1 MSAREVV
8 VVPTGTANLAS
19 VHAAL
24 ARLGASPRLAEDGAM
39 IEDAGHVVLPG
50 VGSFGAAVAGL
61 REAGFDVAIAHRVRA
76 GRATLAMCVGL
87 QVLFE
92 ASDESPGAKGL
103 AVLPGRVGRFPESVR
118 VPQFG
123 WNKVAPEP
131 GCRLIEAG
139 YAYFAN
145 SYRVLEAPGCAI
157 ATAEHGGR
165 FVAALEQG
173 GVLACQFHPE
183 LKSRPMDPH
192 PLFAGFIGAARKHRA
207 HRTRPGPRQLAAQE
221 ISSP

>member
-1 MSAREVV
+1 VSAREVI

-19 VHAAL
+19 VRAAFD
-24 ARLGASPRLAEDGAM
+24 RLGARSRLAEDAAM
-39 IEDAGHVVLPG
+39 IEDAAHVVLPG
-50 VGSFGAAVAGL
+50 VGSFGAAMAGL
-61 REAGFDVAIAHRVRA
+61 REAGLDHAIVARVRA
-76 GRATLAMCVGL
+76 GQPTLAMCVGL

-92 ASDESPGAKGL
+92 TSDESPDAAGL
-103 AVLPGRVGRFPESVR
+103 AALVGRVGRFPDWVR

-123 WNKVAPEP
+123 WNRVVPEP
-131 GCRLIEAG
+131 GCRLIEPG

-165 FVAALEQG
+165 FVAALERD

-183 LKSRPMDPH
+183 LSGSYGH
-192 PLFAGFIGAARKHRA
+192 ELIARWLDA
-207 HRTRPGPRQLAAQE
+207 
-221 ISSP
+221 

>member
-1 MSAREVV
+1 VSAPEVV

-19 VHAAL
+19 VRAAL
-24 ARLGASPRLAEDGAM
+24 DRLGARARLAESASTIEGAT
-39 IEDAGHVVLPG
+39 HVVLPG
-50 VGSFGAAVAGL
+50 VGSFGAAVGGL
-61 REAGFDVAIAHRVRA
+61 RAAGFDQAVAARVRA

-92 ASDESPGAKGL
+92 ASDESPDAAGL
-103 AVLPGRVGRFPESVR
+103 AVLPGRVGRFPDAVR

-123 WNKVAPEP
+123 WNRVVPEP
-131 GCRLIEAG
+131 GCRLLEPG

-145 SYRVLEAPGCAI
+145 SYRVLEAPGCAV

-165 FVAALEQG
+165 FVAALERD

-183 LKSRPMDPH
+183 LS
-192 PLFAGFIGAARKHRA
+192 GAYGHRLIARWLQA
-207 HRTRPGPRQLAAQE
+207 
-221 ISSP
+221 

>member
-1 MSAREVV
+1 VSAPEVV

-19 VHAAL
+19 VRAAL
-24 ARLGASPRLAEDGAM
+24 DRLGARARLAERAAM
-39 IEDAGHVVLPG
+39 IEGATHVVLPG

-61 REAGFDVAIAHRVRA
+61 REAGFDEALATRVRA

-92 ASDESPGAKGL
+92 ASDESPDAVGL
-103 AVLPGRVGRFPESVR
+103 AVFPGRVGRFPDAVR

-123 WNKVAPEP
+123 WNRVVPEP
-131 GCRLIEAG
+131 GCRLLDPG

-145 SYRVLEAPGCAI
+145 SYRVLEAPGCAV

-165 FVAALEQG
+165 FVAALERDA
-173 GVLACQFHPE
+173 VLACQFHPE
-183 LKSRPMDPH
+183 LSGAYGHRLIARWLESRC
-192 PLFAGFIGAARKHRA
+192 
-207 HRTRPGPRQLAAQE
+207 
-221 ISSP
+221 

>member
-1 MSAREVV
+1 MSAPEVV

-19 VHAAL
+19 VRAAL
-24 ARLGASPRLAEDGAM
+24 MRLGARPRLAEDAAM
-39 IEDAGHVVLPG
+39 IEDASHVVLPG
-50 VGSFGAAVAGL
+50 VGSFGATMAGL
-61 REAGFDVAIAHRVRA
+61 REAGLDAALAARVTG

-92 ASDESPGAKGL
+92 ASDESPEERGL
-103 AVLPGRVGRFPESVR
+103 GVLPGRVGRFPDSVR

-123 WNKVAPEP
+123 WNRVEPEP
-131 GCRLIEAG
+131 GCRLLEPG

-145 SYRVLEAPGCAI
+145 SYRVLEAPGCSV

-173 GVLACQFHPE
+173 RVLACQFHPE
-183 LKSRPMDPH
+183 LS
-192 PLFAGFIGAARKHRA
+192 GAYGHELIARWLEA
-207 HRTRPGPRQLAAQE
+207 
-221 ISSP
+221 